1 MLRTERPGHRILI
14 LDEQAHAGLPIML
27 TEFGGIAFSKQ
38 RGTWGYSRARTPDDF
53 AARYAMLLE
62 TVRTLPLLTGF
73 CYTQFTDTYQ
83 EANGLL
89 YMDRKPKF
97 PLEQIAIA
105 TRGPESEDDRRIHNR
120 SRAHQPCP
128 AVTYKGLI
136 YGVLLLQEFFHSTEP
151 AAAPGSSHPYLH
163 DFSARALHLDLP
175 GPVQIRHLRDFL
187 GQLERRGELTRVRAE
202 VDPRL
207 EMTEICDRVLKSA
220 GPALLFERP
229 KGHTIPVLGNLFGTP
244 QRVALGMGQDSVA
257 ALREV
262 GRLLAFLKEPE
273 PPKGL
278 VDAWQTTRPLLTK
291 VMNMAPK
298 ERRSAPCQEIVW
310 EGSDGSPLAL
320 GEFEIFGQRLNA
332 SGTAVGANDFRISE
346 MGLDGS
352 AAFNGFHPDVTADP
366 RSGEYLVVWDGDE
379 GVDEEY
385 EIWGQRLAR
394 AGTEVGG
401 DFRLSTTGPEG
412 NANHDALMPAVATER
427 TPGEHLVV
435 WHGDEI
441 NSEFEIYGRRLGV
454 AAPVLTGTDPPG
466 PANNNAPKVKASI
479 ASVDAASTIDV
490 FANAS
495 CSGTP
500 AVNDAPAGDLIGSG
514 ITVTVANNSTTSF
527 SVTSTLDGHVSR
539 CSNAIAYTEQTPP
552 PPPPPPPPIDM
563 TAPVV
568 SGFSVVPAKLRS
580 PKISRFRFRLSERAT
595 VRILVER
602 KLPGRRVGK
611 RCVPPTPKLRK
622 RPRCIR
628 FKRVGTLTF
637 RNRPANQNAIV
648 FRGRIG
654 RRVLAAGSY
663 RATITATD
671 AAGNRSKPKRAS
683 FVVIRRS

>member
-1 MLRTERPGHRILI
+1 VAWQGEIGPNTE
-14 LDEQAHAGLPIML
+14 
-27 TEFGGIAFSKQ
+27 EFEIWAQRLSANGAEVGGIDFQVSDM
-38 RGTWGYSRARTPDDF
+38 GPDGN
-53 AARYAMLLE
+53 A
-62 TVRTLPLLTGF
+62 
-73 CYTQFTDTYQ
+73 
-83 EANGLL
+83 L
-89 YMDRKPKF
+89 YD
-97 PLEQIAIA
+97 A
-105 TRGPESEDDRRIHNR
+105 
-120 SRAHQPCP
+120 
-128 AVTYKGLI
+128 
-136 YGVLLLQEFFHSTEP
+136 GVS
-151 AAAPGSSHPYLH
+151 
-163 DFSARALHLDLP
+163 
-175 GPVQIRHLRDFL
+175 
-187 GQLERRGELTRVRAE
+187 
-202 VDPRL
+202 
-207 EMTEICDRVLKSA
+207 
-220 GPALLFERP
+220 
-229 KGHTIPVLGNLFGTP
+229 
-244 QRVALGMGQDSVA
+244 SVA
-257 ALREV
+257 ANPTT
-262 GRLLAFLKEPE
+262 GDY
-273 PPKGL
+273 L
-278 VDAWQTTRPLLTK
+278 V
-291 VMNMAPK
+291 
-298 ERRSAPCQEIVW
+298 VW

-683 FVVIRRS
+683 LVVIRRS